1 MKELL
6 LLFFIFL
13 MRKVYMSEM
22 EASVV
27 LLLDVSPG
35 GPGWVSS
42 LPCGESAST
51 SPWAYGGWA
60 GLRKHPIILG
70 SQTKLKPKIM
80 WCVFEFSLC
89 GVHFL

>member
-1 MKELL
+1 
-6 LLFFIFL
+6 
-13 MRKVYMSEM
+13 MSEM

-51 SPWAYGGWA
+51 SPWVYGGWA
-60 GLRKHPIILG
+60 GLRKYPIILG
-70 SQTKLKPKIM
+70 SQTQTQDNVV
-80 WCVFEFSLC
+80 CV
-89 GVHFL
+89 